1 MTLRRVYRFKLE
13 PNQKQAHRLYQL
25 AGARRFVYN
34 WALAR
39 RKEHF
44 ETTGETLRYAAQ
56 NLELTQL
63 KKEEERLWLK
73 EADSQALQESLR
85 DVERAF
91 QNFFFKRA
99 GAKRFGFPK
108 FKSRHKGH
116 FAFRIPQRVKVEKG
130 KVYCPKIG
138 WIKIRQSQAVEGETK
153 SATFKRDAC
162 GDWFVS
168 LTVEFE
174 REVQPVKEAH
184 NPVGVDFGLKD
195 FVTLSNEEAIAAP
208 QFFRRLVKK
217 LAKAQR
223 KLSRAQRGSARRQKA
238 KAQVAKVHRK
248 IANSRADFVH
258 KVSSG
263 LVGRF
268 DHIGIEDLNVAA
280 LAKTKLRGHSKSWHD
295 AACGEFVR
303 QLEYKAVWNGVRLV
317 KVNRFFASS
326 KLCGACGAVN
336 KSLALCERVWT
347 CGCGK
352 VHHRDRNA
360 AQNILR
366 ESLNVAGGHP
376 DTRNAHG
383 EGVRPVLPATFAEV
397 RIPCF

>member
-1 MTLRRVYRFKLE
+1 MTFRRVYRFKLE
-13 PNQKQAHRLYQL
+13 PSQKQTHKLYQL
-25 AGARRFVYN
+25 SGARRFVYN

-63 KKEEERLWLK
+63 KKEEERLWLQ

-91 QNFFFKRA
+91 CNFFSKRA
-99 GAKRFGFPK
+99 RFPK

-116 FAFRIPQRVKVEKG
+116 FAFRIPQRVKVENG

-138 WIKIRQSQAVEGETK
+138 WMKIRQSQAIEGQTK

-174 REVQPVKEAH
+174 REVQAVTESER
-184 NPVGVDFGLKD
+184 PVGVDFGLKD
-195 FVTLSNEEAIAAP
+195 LVTLSNEEAIVAP

-223 KLSRAQRGSARRQKA
+223 KMSRAQRGSARRLKA
-238 KAQVAKVHRK
+238 RLKVAKVHRK
-248 IANSRADFVH
+248 IANCRADFVH

-263 LVGRF
+263 LVKRF
-268 DHIGIEDLNVAA
+268 DHIGIEDLPVAA
-280 LAKTKLRGHSKSWHD
+280 LAKTKLRGHAKSWHD
-295 AACGEFVR
+295 AACGECVR
-303 QLEYKAVWNGVRLV
+303 QLDYKAVWNSVRLV
-317 KVNRFFASS
+317 KVNRFFPSS
-326 KLCGACGAVN
+326 KLCGACGTIN
-336 KSLALCERVWT
+336 KSLTLSERVWNCEAVQLCIEIET
-347 CGCGK
+347 PRRTSCA
-352 VHHRDRNA
+352 N
-360 AQNILR
+360 L
-366 ESLNVAGGHP
+366 
-376 DTRNAHG
+376 
-383 EGVRPVLPATFAEV
+383 
-397 RIPCF
+397 

>member
-1 MTLRRVYRFKLE
+1 MILRRVYRFKME
-13 PNQKQAHRLYQL
+13 PNQEQTHKLYQL

-85 DVERAF
+85 DVEHAF
-91 QNFFFKRA
+91 CNFFGKRA
-99 GAKRFGFPK
+99 RFPK
-108 FKSRHKGH
+108 FKSKKKGH
-116 FAFRIPQRVKVEKG
+116 FAFRIPQRVKVESG
-130 KVYCPKIG
+130 KIYCPKIG
-138 WIKIRQSQAVEGETK
+138 WMKIRQSQEIEGETK
-153 SATFKRDAC
+153 SATFKRAAC

-174 REVQPVKEAH
+174 REVQPVTKSER
-184 NPVGVDFGLKD
+184 PVGVDFGLKD
-195 FVTLSNEEAIAAP
+195 FVTLSNEEAVVAP

-238 KAQVAKVHRK
+238 KLKVAKAHRK
-248 IANSRADFVH
+248 IASRRADFVH

-263 LVGRF
+263 LVKRF
-268 DHIGIEDLNVAA
+268 DHIGIEDLNVEA
-280 LAKTKLRGHSKSWHD
+280 LAKTKLRGHAKSWQN

-303 QLEYKAVWNGVRLV
+303 QLEYKCQWNSVRLV
-317 KVNRFFASS
+317 KVNRFFPSS
-326 KLCGACGAVN
+326 KLCGACGTVN
-336 KSLALCERVWT
+336 KSLTLSERVWT
-347 CGCGK
+347 CECGK

-366 ESLNVAGGHP
+366 ESLNLAAGHAE
-376 DTRNAHG
+376 RLNAHG

-397 RIPCF
+397 RIPGF